1 MGHIGKEK
9 IAGKSDVRLLAAE
22 QDSLDTL
29 DTRHFEHLLTGR
41 DEFDSAHRIAGVD
54 EAGRGPLV
62 GPVFAAAVVL
72 PPDFDPFGIT
82 DSKKLTEK
90 QRVVAYKRILAEAI
104 AVGIGKTDARSIDR
118 INILRATYR
127 AMLAA
132 LANLG
137 CDIDGVLVD
146 GRAIPRCPWPQ
157 MAIVHGDALCLSIS
171 AASIVAKVE
180 RDQYMCE
187 LDSLYPGYGF
197 AKHKGYCTPEHLA
210 ALARLGPCPE
220 HRTTFAPVAVVLEA
234 QCQPLVFQ

>member
-29 DTRHFEHLLTGR
+29 DSQQVERFSLEEVAFSFVG
-41 DEFDSAHRIAGVD
+41 RIAGVD
-54 EAGRGPLV
+54 EAGRGPLA
-62 GPVFAAAVVL
+62 GPVFAAAVIL
-72 PPDFDPFGIT
+72 PPDFNPSGIA
-82 DSKKLTEK
+82 DSKQLSEK
-90 QRVVAYKRILAEAI
+90 QRSVAYERILKEAD
-104 AVGIGKTDARSIDR
+104 AVGVGKTDARSIDQ
-118 INILRATYR
+118 INILRATYQ

-180 RDQYMCE
+180 RDQYMRD

-234 QCQPLVFQ
+234 QCQPLVFR